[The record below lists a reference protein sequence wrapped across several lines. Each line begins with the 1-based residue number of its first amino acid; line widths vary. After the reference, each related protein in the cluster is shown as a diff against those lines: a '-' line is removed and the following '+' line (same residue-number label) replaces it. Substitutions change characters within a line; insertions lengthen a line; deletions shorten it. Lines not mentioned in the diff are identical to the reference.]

1 MATLYRKTAK
11 GQTEIETRVH
21 RLLPRLRTA
30 LILVDGKRN
39 EAELRK
45 LVPADADEALRTLL
59 ADAFIEAVEVADKP
73 AARAAPAPAAAPAAT
88 PAGDPARDGE
98 PSRPAIDPKAFE
110 QHRRSAVRTVNDAL
124 GPVGEVVAIK
134 LEKSRTWS
142 ELTPALQLAQRSIAN
157 VKGDAAAAEFGRR
170 YIDTLPV

>member
-11 GQTEIETRVH
+11 GQTEIETRAH

-45 LVPADADEALRTLL
+45 LVPGDADEAFRALL
-59 ADAFIEAVEVADKP
+59 ADGFIEAFETAPEKP
-73 AARAAPAPAAAPAAT
+73 AVRPGASPAAT
-88 PAGDPARDGE
+88 PSGDAARDGE
-98 PSRPAIDPKAFE
+98 PSRPGIDPKAFE
-110 QHRRSAVRTVNDAL
+110 QHRRSAVRAINDAL

-134 LEKSRTWS
+134 LEKCRTWS
-142 ELTPALQLAQRSIAN
+142 ELAPALQVAQRSVAN
-157 VKGDAAAAEFGRR
+157 MKGEAAAAEFARR
-170 YIDTLPV
+170 WIDTLPV

>member
-11 GQTEIETRVH
+11 GQTEIETRTH

-45 LVPADADEALRTLL
+45 LVPGDADEAFRVLL
-59 ADAFIEAVEVADKP
+59 SDGFIETFE
-73 AARAAPAPAAAPAAT
+73 AAPERPALRPTLT

-98 PSRPAIDPKAFE
+98 PSRPGIDPKAFE
-110 QHRRSAVRTVNDAL
+110 QHRRSAVRALNEAL
-124 GPVGEVVAIK
+124 GPMGEGVAIK
-134 LEKSRTWS
+134 LEKCRTWS
-142 ELTPALQLAQRSIAN
+142 ELGPALQLAQRSIAN
-157 VKGDAAAAEFGRR
+157 VQGDSAAADFGRR
-170 YIDTLPV
+170 YVDTLPV